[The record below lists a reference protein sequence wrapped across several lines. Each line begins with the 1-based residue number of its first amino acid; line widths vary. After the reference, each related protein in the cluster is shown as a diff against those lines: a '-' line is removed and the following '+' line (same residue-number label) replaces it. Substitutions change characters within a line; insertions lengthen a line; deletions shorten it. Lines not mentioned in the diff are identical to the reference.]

1 MTAGHKTLVILFIV
15 INVWKKTLRQ
25 HSPASSMQIRKSQHL
40 PAPATHICVHQ
51 HSPASSMQIRKS
63 QHLPASSMQ
72 IYVDRRTSAFSNTHI
87 STLLYPIYLPIYH
100 TYLPIYLS
108 TLPIYLSVLYRSC
121 RSTWKQLV
129 VFQLFLKYLNSLVKL
144 SIFTQVIF
152 KRIDIHNDIRINAV
166 TFNNPVAL
174 SRI

>member
-15 INVWKKTLRQ
+15 INVWKISL
-25 HSPASSMQIRKSQHL
+25 PQHL
-40 PAPATHICVHQ
+40 PASATHICLPASATHICVH
-51 HSPASSMQIRKS
+51 

-87 STLLYPIYLPIYH
+87 STLLYSTLS
-100 TYLPIYLS
+100 TYLSTIPIYLS

-121 RSTWKQLV
+121 RSAWKRLV
-129 VFQLFLKYLNSLVKL
+129 VFQLFLKHLNSLVEL
-144 SIFTQVIF
+144 SIFTQIIF